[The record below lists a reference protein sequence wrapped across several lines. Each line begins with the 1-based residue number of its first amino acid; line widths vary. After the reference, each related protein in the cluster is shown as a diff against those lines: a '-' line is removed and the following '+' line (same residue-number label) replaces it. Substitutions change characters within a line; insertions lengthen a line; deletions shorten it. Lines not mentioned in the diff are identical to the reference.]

1 MTEKLIGFVAGL
13 GVICAVG
20 LGAQT
25 SETKTETKTKVK
37 GGREITTTGCVERMP
52 DGRYGLTGIAGGG
65 TQYVLTGRHDVAKH
79 VGHRVEISGKA
90 TDLGDARLRTETK
103 TKFETEDGKSH
114 VAHAESEQKGDLT
127 GLPLLGVKSVKMLA
141 KSCS

>member
-1 MTEKLIGFVAGL
+1 MSQKLIGLVAGL
-13 GVICAVG
+13 GVLCAVG

-25 SETKTETKTKVK
+25 SEIKSETKVK
-37 GGREITTTGCVERMP
+37 RGREITTTGCVERLP

-65 TQYVLTGRHDVAKH
+65 TQYVLTGKHDVAKH

-90 TDLGDARLRTETK
+90 TDLGDAKVQTESK
-103 TKFETEDGKSH
+103 TKFEGEHGNTQETHS
-114 VAHAESEQKGDLT
+114 ETEQKGDLT

-141 KSCS
+141 KSCP

>member
-1 MTEKLIGFVAGL
+1 MSQRLIALVAGL

-25 SETKTETKTKVK
+25 SETRTETKTKVK

-52 DGRYGLTGIAGGG
+52 DGRYGLTGSAGGG
-65 TQYVLTGRHDVAKH
+65 TQYVLTGKHDVSKH
-79 VGHRVEISGKA
+79 VGHRVEVSGKA
-90 TDLGDARLRTETK
+90 TDLGDAKVRTETK
-103 TKFETEDGKSH
+103 TKFEPEHGKSQE
-114 VAHAESEQKGDLT
+114 AHAKTEQKGDLT